1 MKNKLF
7 LLLKTNLLNSFKI
20 RSTTTRKKILM
31 GVAILYIIGALLFSL
46 GMYEKQ
52 IFTSFEKQ
60 NLVTYFLI
68 IIFAIASIFSFL
80 FTIYSAKAGLFEN
93 KDNNLLCS
101 LPIKKST
108 ILFSRLL
115 YLVLYNLVIG
125 LIFIVPGLVI
135 YIKSVDVNIM
145 FYVSVLV
152 LLLLFSIIP
161 TVLACI
167 FGYLVA
173 ILTSK
178 TKRKNIFEMI
188 FYLIFIG
195 AYLGL
200 YLNANKL
207 LSLFV
212 NNVALINNILKYGFL
227 PIFLMGKTIN
237 TGNILYLLYF
247 ILLNVGVLYLFIMLL
262 NKSYYKIISKL
273 NSHASNSKFIMKNI
287 DNKSIKKT
295 LREKELKRYFSSPI
309 YVFNTGCGIIILIVV
324 AFASIFTDLNAFL
337 QKSAPSFSVPFPLLV
352 FSLLLFIIF
361 MTDTTCSS
369 ISIERN
375 NFWILKVLPVKVKEV
390 LSAKKFV
397 NLIILIPACIFAIIM
412 FYITGYVS
420 LKDTALLLLF
430 AVLFS
435 YFIANFGLIINLLFP
450 NFNAVN
456 DAVIVKQSTSTFVSI
471 GVPALLSIVFIGF
484 ITSLNININL
494 LLIISIL
501 VSLVLAVI
509 SYIILNTWGIKKFN
523 KLR

>member
-178 TKRKNIFEMI
+178 TKRK
-188 FYLIFIG
+188 
-195 AYLGL
+195 
-200 YLNANKL
+200 
-207 LSLFV
+207 
-212 NNVALINNILKYGFL
+212 
-227 PIFLMGKTIN
+227 
-237 TGNILYLLYF
+237 
-247 ILLNVGVLYLFIMLL
+247 
-262 NKSYYKIISKL
+262 
-273 NSHASNSKFIMKNI
+273 
-287 DNKSIKKT
+287 
-295 LREKELKRYFSSPI
+295 
-309 YVFNTGCGIIILIVV
+309 
-324 AFASIFTDLNAFL
+324 
-337 QKSAPSFSVPFPLLV
+337 
-352 FSLLLFIIF
+352 
-361 MTDTTCSS
+361 
-369 ISIERN
+369 
-375 NFWILKVLPVKVKEV
+375 
-390 LSAKKFV
+390 
-397 NLIILIPACIFAIIM
+397 
-412 FYITGYVS
+412 YI
-420 LKDTALLLLF
+420 
-430 AVLFS
+430 
-435 YFIANFGLIINLLFP
+435 
-450 NFNAVN
+450 
-456 DAVIVKQSTSTFVSI
+456 
-471 GVPALLSIVFIGF
+471 
-484 ITSLNININL
+484 
-494 LLIISIL
+494 
-501 VSLVLAVI
+501 
-509 SYIILNTWGIKKFN
+509 
-523 KLR
+523 